1 MPCMGR
7 CKAGA
12 SRRDPWRVTC
22 TVTYSAVRFQNIG
35 PIESGEVRRH
45 PVTVFVGPTGSGKS
59 IAARLMH
66 GACLVDPSRVPY
78 QMDLHIDRQAAAE
91 RIMSYVGHTIM
102 KSAGIPA
109 SSAPTHNKPLSSLEV
124 VMDRLKCQKIDCMRL
139 GRLPAPD
146 GDSALSGNLN
156 DGPVPSVYVP
166 AGRTGI
172 VQSFVNTIR
181 LRSEMLRRALTQEQ
195 NSGGTAARKS
205 PEQKTPQSA
214 QRATAHLHLPEH
226 LEAFYDAIFPS
237 LTGSPTSEGCK
248 AFSEIF
254 PGSVVKSSAAG
265 TPTTAYRSP
274 DGFEAEITSAASGML
289 SSFPILEC
297 MRRVQ
302 KDGLLVV
309 EEPEAHLEPVRQ
321 LHLVEELAKMAK
333 AKPFGLV
340 LITHSDYTLD
350 SVLSLVARR
359 VLRHSE
365 LGLYYFERKNGPYAR
380 IRRLPVDDDGSAEQ
394 DLFEDALALLRRRFT

>member
-1 MPCMGR
+1 M
-7 CKAGA
+7 
-12 SRRDPWRVTC
+12 TC
-22 TVTYSAVRFQNIG
+22 NAIRFQNIG

-66 GACLVDPSRVPY
+66 GACLVDPSRAPY
-78 QMDLHIDRQAAAE
+78 QMDLYIDRGAAVE
-91 RIMSYVGHTIM
+91 RIMSYVGHSIM

-109 SSAPTHNKPLSSLEV
+109 SGAPTRKKPLSSLEV
-124 VMDRLKCQKIDCMRL
+124 VTDRMGCQKIDCLRL

-146 GDSALSGNLN
+146 GDSPLSDRLN
-156 DGPVPSVYVP
+156 GEHIPSVYVP

-172 VQSFVNTIR
+172 VLSFVNTIR
-181 LRSEMLRRALTQEQ
+181 LRNEMLRLALAQEQ
-195 NSGGTAARKS
+195 GSSDGAAARKG
-205 PEQKTPQSA
+205 PEQKASRNA
-214 QRATAHLHLPEH
+214 RRATAHLRLPEH
-226 LEAFYDAIFPS
+226 LEMFYDVIFQS
-237 LTGSPTSEGCK
+237 LTGSPSPEGCK

-254 PGSVVKSSAAG
+254 PGSVVGSSAAG
-265 TPTTAYRSP
+265 MPTTAYRSP
-274 DGFEAEITSAASGML
+274 DGFEADITSASSGIV

-302 KDGLLVV
+302 KGGLLVV
-309 EEPEAHLEPVRQ
+309 EEPEAHLEPLRQ

-359 VLRHSE
+359 VLHPCE
-365 LGLYYFERKNGPYAR
+365 LGLYYFERRGGPYTR

-394 DLFEDALALLRRRFT
+394 DLFEDALASLRRRFT